1 MGGASRGRGGAGADR
16 GMTADAV
23 GATFAALADP
33 TRRHVIDLLADR
45 EAVTASELARDLP
58 ITRQAVSKHLATLAD
73 AGLVTSQR
81 AGRETRYRLT
91 PAPPTTPRER
101 IDNVRDDWDVS

>member
-1 MGGASRGRGGAGADR
+1 
-16 GMTADAV
+16 MTADAV

-33 TRRHVIDLLADR
+33 TRRHVIDMLA
-45 EAVTASELARDLP
+45 ELARDLP
-58 ITRQAVSKHLATLAD
+58 ITRQAVAKHLATLAD

-91 PAPPTTPRER
+91 PAPLSDAREW
-101 IDNVRDDWDVS
+101 IDNVGAEWDARLSRLARHVKRGS

>member
-1 MGGASRGRGGAGADR
+1 
-16 GMTADAV
+16 MTADAV

-33 TRRHVIDLLADR
+33 TRRHVIDMLADR

-73 AGLVTSQR
+73 AGPRHLAARRPRDPLPAHAGAAHRRPASGSTTS
-81 AGRETRYRLT
+81 
-91 PAPPTTPRER
+91 APSGTPRLAR
-101 IDNVRDDWDVS
+101 LARHAKRGS

>member
-1 MGGASRGRGGAGADR
+1 
-16 GMTADAV
+16 MTADAV

-33 TRRHVIDLLADR
+33 TRRHVIDMLADR

-91 PAPPTTPRER
+91 PAPLSHAREW
-101 IDNVRDDWDVS
+101 IDNVGAEWDARLSRLERHAKRVP